1 MSKIRVTKTVFIH
14 FCLQIGGTEG
24 VPNIDSLALDRDM
37 SKDWAEFWEKHNG
50 KLLHITP
57 VIETFEVED
66 PVQVEIELLKAKIK
80 AVQGEAAMQVKSYND
95 RINDLLMIGY
105 GGDQVREIPNTDTA
119 EEVRDVT
126 DLMAA
131 RYDADKGSDFNPF

>member
-1 MSKIRVTKTVFIH
+1 MSKIHVTKTVFIH
-14 FCLQIGGTEG
+14 FCLQISGIDR
-24 VPNIDSLALDRDM
+24 VPNITALALDKDM
-37 SKDWAEFWEKHNG
+37 SKDWAEYWEKYNG

-57 VIETFEVED
+57 VTETFEVED
-66 PVQVEIELLKAKIK
+66 PVQAEIELLKAKVK

-105 GGDQVREIPNTDTA
+105 GGDQVREIPNTATA
-119 EEVRDVT
+119 GEVRDVT

-131 RYDADKGSDFNPF
+131 RYDADKGSDFFRF